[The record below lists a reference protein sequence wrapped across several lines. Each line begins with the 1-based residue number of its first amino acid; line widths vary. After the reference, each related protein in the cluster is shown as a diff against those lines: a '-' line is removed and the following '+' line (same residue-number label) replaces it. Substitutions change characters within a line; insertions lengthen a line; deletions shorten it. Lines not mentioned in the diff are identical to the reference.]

1 MVSSGTF
8 QNFSINDKDSTQAAT
23 ERDLNLK
30 LTSGRKGGREG
41 GKKEGEN
48 RSIMKNISNMC
59 VAS

>member
-30 LTSGRKGGREG
+30 LTSGRKEGREG